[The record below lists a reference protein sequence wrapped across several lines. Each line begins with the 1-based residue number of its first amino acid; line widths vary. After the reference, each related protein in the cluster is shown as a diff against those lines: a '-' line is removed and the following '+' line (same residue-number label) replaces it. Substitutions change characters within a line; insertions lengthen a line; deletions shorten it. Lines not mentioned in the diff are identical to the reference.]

1 MGGPEVSAF
10 LTHLASDRN
19 VAAATQNQA
28 LAALLFLYK
37 QVLEIELPW
46 LDQIVRSKRPK
57 RLPVVLTRAEVRAVL
72 GKADRLPLAG
82 CGPSLRQRSTP
93 A

>member
-1 MGGPEVSAF
+1 MGGPEISAF

-19 VAAATQNQA
+19 VAAAAQNQA

-72 GKADRLPLAG
+72 GKPTGRRWLVAG
-82 CGPSLRQRSTP
+82 LLYGSGP